1 MSLSNKAENSA
12 NTSKSV
18 KDITEQLTS
27 LRTKIR
33 HHEYCYYVLDTPEIP
48 DSEYDKLI
56 KQLQTLEQQY
66 PDLITPDSPTQRVGG
81 FPLAQFASIK
91 HEIPML
97 SLDNVFDDTSFIAF
111 NKRVKDRLHLS
122 DTEHVEYCCELKLD
136 GLAVS
141 LLYKNGQFIQAATRG
156 DGTTGEDITANVKT
170 IKTIPL
176 VLRGDN
182 IPTRLEIRG
191 EVFITHK
198 GFEKLNAD
206 AIKHNEKVFA
216 NPRNAAAGSL
226 RQLDPKITAKRPLTF
241 FCYGVGI
248 VEGATL
254 PNTHYDRLM
263 QFKAW
268 GLPVSNKVEKHQ
280 GAQAALDYFKKI
292 GEQRMS
298 LGFDIDGV
306 VIKVNSIEQQN
317 ELGFIARAPR
327 WATAFKFPAQ
337 EQITQLNKVDFQ
349 VGRTGAIT
357 PVARLEPVSVAGV
370 IVSNATLHNSDEIAR
385 LGVREG
391 DYVTIRRAGD
401 VIPKIVAV
409 ILDKRPKDTK
419 EIVFPTHCPI
429 CGSLIVRD
437 EGQAI
442 SRCAGGLICPAQ
454 RKEALKHFVSRKAMN
469 VEGMGDKVIEQLVDK
484 DYVKTPADL
493 YKLNRPMLCSLD
505 KIGEKSANNLLN
517 ALEESKN
524 TTLSRFI
531 FALGIPNV
539 GEVTAENLVNQ
550 LGNLPAI
557 ENTSLEQLQ
566 TVKDIGAV
574 IAESIID
581 FFQEPHNR
589 NIIEQLTSNEI
600 GIHWQNVNPQMQAVN
615 TDSPFFGKK
624 VVLTGTLSVLTR
636 DEAKNKLKQLG
647 AKVTGSV
654 SKNTDLVIAGEAAG
668 SKLNKAQELGIKVI
682 DEQEMLNLF
691 AQ

>member
-1 MSLSNKAENSA
+1 MSLSNKTENS
-12 NTSKSV
+12 TDLPESIEDV
-18 KDITEQLTS
+18 TEQLTS
-27 LRTKIR
+27 LQNKIR

-48 DSEYDKLI
+48 DAEYDKLI

-66 PDLITPDSPTQRVGG
+66 PALITPDSPTQRVGG

-97 SLDNVFDDTSFIAF
+97 SLDNVFDNASFIAF
-111 NKRVKDRLHLS
+111 NKRVKDRLHLN
-122 DTEHVEYCCELKLD
+122 DTEQVEYCCELKLD

-141 LLYKNGQFIQAATRG
+141 LLYENGRFVQAATRG

-182 IPTRLEIRG
+182 IPSRLEVRG
-191 EVFITHK
+191 EVFMTHK

-206 AIKHNEKVFA
+206 AQKHNEKIFA

-263 QFKAW
+263 QFKTW
-268 GLPVSNKVEKHQ
+268 GLPVSDKVEKHQ

-317 ELGFIARAPR
+317 KLGFVARAPR

-469 VEGMGDKVIEQLVDK
+469 VEGMGDKIIEQLVDK
-484 DYVKTPADL
+484 DYVKTPVDL
-493 YKLNRPMLCSLD
+493 YKLNLPMLCSLD

-517 ALEESKN
+517 ALETSKN

-550 LGNLPAI
+550 LGNLSAI

-589 NIIEQLTSNEI
+589 HIIEQLTSNEI
-600 GIHWQNVNPQMQAVN
+600 GIHWQDVNPQIQSVDTN
-615 TDSPFFGKK
+615 SPFFGKK

-682 DEQEMLNLF
+682 DEQEMLNLLT
-691 AQ
+691 Q

>member
-1 MSLSNKAENSA
+1 MSLSNKTEH
-12 NTSKSV
+12 SV
-18 KDITEQLTS
+18 NLTESIEDITKQLTS
-27 LRTKIR
+27 LRSLIR

-48 DSEYDKLI
+48 DVEYDKLI

-66 PDLITPDSPTQRVGG
+66 PALITPDSPTQRVGG
-81 FPLAQFASIK
+81 TPLEQFSSIK

-97 SLDNVFDDTSFIAF
+97 SLDNVFDDTGFIAF
-111 NKRVKDRLHLS
+111 NKRVKDRLHFN
-122 DTEHVEYCCELKLD
+122 DNEHIEYCCELKLD

-141 LLYKNGQFIQAATRG
+141 LLYENGHFIQAATRG

-170 IKTIPL
+170 IKVIPL
-176 VLRGDN
+176 ILKGDN
-182 IPTRLEIRG
+182 IPTRLEVRG
-191 EVFITHK
+191 EVFMTHK
-198 GFEKLNAD
+198 GFEKLNSD
-206 AIKHNEKVFA
+206 AEKRNEKIFA

-248 VEGATL
+248 VEGVAL

-268 GLPVSNKVEKHQ
+268 GLPVSDKVEKRQ
-280 GAQAALDYFKKI
+280 GAQAALDYFKQI

-298 LGFDIDGV
+298 LDFDIDGV

-317 ELGFIARAPR
+317 KLGFVARAPK

-337 EQITQLNKVDFQ
+337 EEVTQLNKVDFQ

-357 PVARLEPVSVAGV
+357 PVARLKPVSVAGV

-385 LGVREG
+385 LGIREG

-409 ILDKRPKDTK
+409 ILDRRPKNTK
-419 EIVFPTHCPI
+419 EIIFPTHCPI
-429 CGSLIVRD
+429 CGSQIVRD
-437 EGQAI
+437 EGQAV

-454 RKEALKHFVSRKAMN
+454 RKEALKHFVSRRAMN
-469 VEGMGDKVIEQLVDK
+469 VDGMGDKLIEQLVDK
-484 DYVKTPADL
+484 DYVKTPVDL
-493 YKLNRPMLCSLD
+493 YKLTQPMLCNLD
-505 KIGEKSANNLLN
+505 KVGEKSANNLLN
-517 ALEESKN
+517 ALEASKN
-524 TTLSRFI
+524 TTLNRFI

-550 LGNLPAI
+550 LGSLPAI
-557 ENTSLEQLQ
+557 ENASLEQLQ
-566 TVKDIGAV
+566 TVNDIGAV

-589 NIIEQLTSNEI
+589 DVIEQLTSNEI
-600 GIHWQNVNPQMQAVN
+600 GIHWQDLNLQEQKSDSN
-615 TDSPFFGKK
+615 SPFSGKTI
-624 VVLTGTLSVLTR
+624 VLTGTLSVLTR

-682 DEQEMLNLF
+682 DEQEMLNLI